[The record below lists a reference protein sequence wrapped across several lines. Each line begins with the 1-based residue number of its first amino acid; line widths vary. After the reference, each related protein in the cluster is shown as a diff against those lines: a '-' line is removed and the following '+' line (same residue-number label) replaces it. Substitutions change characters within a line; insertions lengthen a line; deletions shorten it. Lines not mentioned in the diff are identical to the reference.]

1 MQTFNQK
8 KIVLA
13 VGASLLAM
21 AGTAQAAV
29 SVAERA
35 VKPVLVTAV
44 TAGTGAAGAHKLY
57 NGEGY
62 TGTLTVRLNFTAGA
76 SALTYTGSNLLDTPL
91 VTAGDDGFRVNGAV
105 YQASFTSTGSAAAT
119 SATDDVSVY
128 AGTGASAIP
137 LGVTNLG
144 FTTNVAGGTGATTA
158 ATAAIT
164 LDANTTAASGAFR
177 MNAAGALEWI
187 SNVANVL
194 TGTWL
199 PVSIQVNQATGAK
212 AIQAHDR
219 FAPESDMATAHN
231 YGAAVGLSGATLQLT
246 HIGLGATIAS
256 AAAESIFSAV
266 LPAPIVATKTPA
278 TNVGLVDGVTI
289 NTLTPLVGF
298 AASTVAASASTT
310 GGNACLTAITEATTT
325 TTVVPTASTNFTAL
339 AGTNFYTIA
348 GATTSASLYS
358 VTLSAPTTAF
368 SGTYTASC
376 FNTGVTQLPVKLEFN
391 AGAVAASFPTYSLVF
406 NATTGSA
413 ATAAA
418 LGITAA
424 TVLADGAAPVV
435 TKAEY
440 TNAASPATTAG
451 VTLTFSEPMA
461 FLSASFAATAGAA
474 PSSNSNLREIAEN
487 VKFGGD
493 SLAALNLNAGGNLQ
507 GGTVAAPN
515 TGVALNVEN
524 GSGLGKLTLN
534 GVQQTDAVKALTV
547 TTGIALMEQSDPDYS
562 ATVPKL
568 DNVFTNF
575 AAATTAVSGVNLGGG
590 LKSNNNV
597 VEAATQM
604 GTSLTPSAT
613 VSAALF
619 TAGTAVAVP
628 VTATPTKIGT
638 VVVTHG
644 QTMNVPT
651 AAALEGYIV
660 VTVTGVNAANAPAQ
674 FQFIPT
680 AAQLTAITST
690 SFTITL
696 PTQLVYANVH
706 AVSGVNVQYT
716 AAGATKQVFMSAP
729 AAPAVAAALAAG
741 NIDARIPLSATA
753 LTAAFTTM
761 DLKGTIT
768 DAAVGDAVVAYLA
781 KWVETP
787 SAKTRAVSV
796 GNGKVSNNATDRVA
810 MDLALEFGAGAQAT
824 LATLIKTE
832 RDKVAPAAAPI
843 AGQVVAPKAAVP
855 GVSGAVAQVAPKP
868 ILVYVQLARSNDAV
882 QSGTATGN
890 TNSVGKQQSLLA
902 SAILST
908 SSTDAAF
915 ATADP
920 IYQVSVDPISGAIS
934 GRLTGQLAITETL
947 TDTGLKERGL
957 HYLDANGD
965 VAANQAAGVWSI
977 GVVGTGGAFQTM
989 IGANT
994 GGGGANFTN
1003 KLAGA
1008 FVVLHHKSSAAGNT
1022 LTELTSVDPGASNFL
1037 PFSADLT
1044 RAGTRV
1050 TIPAFTLA
1058 NVRKVTLSN
1067 STTSWQLVGLG
1078 NPSRAAAP
1086 AGNISPASLPRMFE
1100 NTVSNKGF
1108 WTDHAANVY
1117 PAANSDVAMALSGN
1131 RIGVATE
1138 VSSDGNTM
1146 SIINNSVTVPP
1157 SANLVNNSWAIALL
1171 NPGTAAD
1178 NLYVLQKT
1186 AAATTLGAGWS
1197 LVTVPGTP
1205 GAAVTSLGAG
1215 VEAII
1220 RVGAQAASQ
1229 FTWMKTADGATLP
1242 ASLKAGEAV
1251 FVYSKTGGAL

>member
-29 SVAERA
+29 SVVERT
-35 VKPVLVTAV
+35 VKPVLITAV
-44 TAGTGAAGAHKLY
+44 TGGTGAAGAHKLY
-57 NGEGY
+57 NGDGY

-278 TNVGLVDGVTI
+278 TNAGLVDGVTI

-298 AASTVAASASTT
+298 AGSTVAASASTT

-325 TTVVPTASTNFTAL
+325 TTVVPTASANFTAL
-339 AGTNFYTIA
+339 AGTNFYTVP

-391 AGAVAASFPTYSLVF
+391 AGAVAASFPTYSLVY
-406 NATTGSA
+406 NAATGSA

-424 TVLADGAAPVV
+424 TVLVEGAPAVV

-440 TNAASPATTAG
+440 TNDASPATTAAI
-451 VTLTFSEPMA
+451 TLTFSEPMA
-461 FLSASFAATAGAA
+461 LLSTGTLPIA
-474 PSSNSNLREIAEN
+474 NLREIAEN
-487 VKFGGD
+487 VKLGGD
-493 SLAALNLNAGGNLQ
+493 SMAALNLNAGGDLS
-507 GGTVAAPN
+507 GGTAGAP
-515 TGVALNVEN
+515 GALAVVTA
-524 GSGLGKLTLN
+524 SGNSKLVIN
-534 GVQQTDAVKALTV
+534 GVQQADAVKAVTV
-547 TTGIALMEQSDPDYS
+547 TSGIALKEVNDTGYS
-562 ATVPKL
+562 ATVPSL
-568 DNVFTNF
+568 DDSWASTGPN
-575 AAATTAVSGVNLGGG
+575 GVLLAGG
-590 LKSNNNV
+590 LKSNSGA
-597 VEAATQM
+597 VEGATHM
-604 GTSLTPSAT
+604 STIALPSAT
-613 VSAALF
+613 VTAASF
-619 TAGTAVAVP
+619 TSETAVAVP

-660 VTVTGVNAANAPAQ
+660 VTVTGVNTANDPAQ

-680 AAQLTAITST
+680 AAQLTGISST
-690 SFTITL
+690 GFTITL
-696 PTQLVYANVH
+696 PTALVYANVN
-706 AVSGVNVQYT
+706 AVTGVNVQYR
-716 AAGATKQVFMSAP
+716 GNSKSIFMTAP
-729 AAPAVAAALAAG
+729 AAPAVAQAVADG
-741 NIDARIPLSATA
+741 NVDARIPLSATP

-781 KWVETP
+781 KWVDTP
-787 SAKTRAVSV
+787 SAKTRTVTI
-796 GNGKVSNNATDRVA
+796 GNGKVTNSLTDRVA
-810 MDLALEFGAGAQAT
+810 TDLALEFGAGAQAT
-824 LATLIKTE
+824 LATLVKTE
-832 RDKVAPAAAPI
+832 RDKVAPAAAPT

-855 GVSGAVAQVAPKP
+855 GVAPAEAAVAPK
-868 ILVYVQLARSNDAV
+868 LVTVYVQLTRSNDAV
-882 QSGTATGN
+882 TSGGGN
-890 TNSVGKQQSLLA
+890 STLA
-902 SAILST
+902 SASQQQNLLARAKLST
-908 SSTDAAF
+908 SPTDAGFNAQ
-915 ATADP
+915 DP
-920 IYQVSVDPISGAIS
+920 IYSVTLDPISGAIS
-934 GRLTGQLAITETL
+934 GRLTGQLSISESLA
-947 TDTGLKERGL
+947 DTATKERGL
-957 HYLDANGD
+957 HYLDSNGN
-965 VAANQAAGVWSI
+965 VAANQAAGVFSI

-1050 TIPAFTLA
+1050 TIPPFTLA
-1058 NVRKVTLSN
+1058 NIRKVTLNS

-1078 NPSRAAAP
+1078 NPSRAAAA
-1086 AGNISPASLPRMFE
+1086 AGNITPMTLPRMFE

-1108 WTDHAANVY
+1108 WTDHAASVF
-1117 PAANSDVAMALSGN
+1117 AAGADVAMALSGN
-1131 RIGVATE
+1131 KIGVATE
-1138 VSSDGNTM
+1138 VASDGNTM
-1146 SIINNSVTVPP
+1146 SIISNATTVPP
-1157 SANLVNNSWAIALL
+1157 SANLVNNSWAMALL
-1171 NPGTAAD
+1171 NAGTAAD
-1178 NLYVLQKT
+1178 SLYVLQKP
-1186 AAATTLGAGWS
+1186 AAATTLAAGWS

-1205 GAAVTSLGAG
+1205 GAAVTALGAG